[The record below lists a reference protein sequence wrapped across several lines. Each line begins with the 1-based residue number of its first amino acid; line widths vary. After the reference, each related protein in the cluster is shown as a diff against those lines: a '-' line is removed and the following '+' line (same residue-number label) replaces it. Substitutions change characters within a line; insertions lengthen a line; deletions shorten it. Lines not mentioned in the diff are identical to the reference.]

1 MYSKTEPQFK
11 TNKTSKTTGNFF
23 LKISIDQKATL
34 NSKISKFDKW
44 KTLDFINH
52 IILYI
57 SQLINF
63 STSIIY

>member
-34 NSKISKFDKW
+34 NSKISKFDK
-44 KTLDFINH
+44 
-52 IILYI
+52 
-57 SQLINF
+57 
-63 STSIIY
+63 